1 MSQESNW
8 ENFVHITN
16 HSLFPS
22 FLPILGKKHFD
33 EFKEKTPKSHH
44 IFFLSLPPNQTP
56 FKKFS
61 LLIFSLKFY
70 IHSISHPN
78 KDILKLN
85 TLTSLWFELG
95 SEGKQGYLVV
105 RGPFS
110 DAQSRVVH
118 WRDDL
123 TRPKFFLGSYVRNS
137 TSGHMVQRLPAYSF

>member
-8 ENFVHITN
+8 ENFCSYN
-16 HSLFPS
+16 KSLSLSQFSP
-22 FLPILGKKHFD
+22 HFG
-33 EFKEKTPKSHH
+33 EKTFWWVQGENTQISPH
-44 IFFLSLPPNQTP
+44 FFLSLPPNQTP

-61 LLIFSLKFY
+61 LLIFSLNFY

-95 SEGKQGYLVV
+95 SEGKKGYLVV

-110 DAQSRVVH
+110 DAQLRVVH